1 MEQNQENKLNTLL
14 ENNIFSA
21 AIQKQDH
28 IIIEYIWC
36 QTQRFHIG
44 WCTVQDSGESI
55 KN

>member
-44 WCTVQDSGESI
+44 
-55 KN
+55 